1 VVSDIYYSCE
11 LATAVTV
18 RPAGIFTA
26 EFDALVSSVN
36 TVFLAAYGKTAAV
49 EVFDV
54 EVKSVVK
61 IFGASPNGS
70 T

>member
-1 VVSDIYYSCE
+1 VVCDIYYSCE
-11 LATAVTV
+11 LATAVID
-18 RPAGIFTA
+18 RPAGMFTR
-26 EFDALVSSVN
+26 EFAALVSKVN

-49 EVFDV
+49 DTFEV

-61 IFGASPNGS
+61 IFGASPEGS